1 MELKIILNELVELG
15 FEVEVVPASTKA
27 DDIINNFKAGK
38 IGGVV
43 LSSGAG
49 NPNILTDEIAE
60 IKKINR
66 RKYSDSCSWSRTLFT
81 STCKWCKSR

>member
-1 MELKIILNELVELG
+1 MKQEKYNKAQMSDKRVQVIDYGVKKSFLNELVELG

-49 NPNILTDEIAE
+49 NPNILTDGN
-60 IKKINR
+60 KLK
-66 RKYSDSCSWSRTLFT
+66 
-81 STCKWCKSR
+81 